1 MSLIE
6 EILSIENLNE
16 AIKRVKA
23 NKGAS
28 GIDKMS
34 VDKLEPYFNEHRKE
48 IIESIMTKEDKSN
61 KKLKIIL
68 IPLNIKEQNSKKEI
82 LCPECFEPCKCY
94 INNYRINLS
103 HCSGL
108 HNIDNIKLFLHI
120 IYSLQ

>member
-61 KKLKIIL
+61 
-68 IPLNIKEQNSKKEI
+68 NFRNGS
-82 LCPECFEPCKCY
+82 
-94 INNYRINLS
+94 
-103 HCSGL
+103 
-108 HNIDNIKLFLHI
+108 
-120 IYSLQ
+120 